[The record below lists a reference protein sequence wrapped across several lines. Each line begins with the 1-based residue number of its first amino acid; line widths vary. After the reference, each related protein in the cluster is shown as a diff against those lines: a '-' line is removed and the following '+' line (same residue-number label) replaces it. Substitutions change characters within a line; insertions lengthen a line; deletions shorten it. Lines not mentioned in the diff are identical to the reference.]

1 MTRKELQLAFPP
13 AQAISTLPV
22 ADGYIYIQ
30 PPRTRAAVLKVLAF
44 PDASL
49 TSYRYKRYPEA
60 ARVQEYHPSTL

>member
-1 MTRKELQLAFPP
+1 MGGGRE
-13 AQAISTLPV
+13 AQS
-22 ADGYIYIQ
+22 
-30 PPRTRAAVLKVLAF
+30 RAAVLKVLAF